1 MSFQL
6 MLSIRGIARRIGLS
20 RIEVIAPLVEWM
32 APAPGIAMCHIGC
45 CYTDPRREPSMKEI
59 ATVGLDLAKNVFRVY
74 AVCTAGAVIV
84 RRQLWRSQ
92 LLLFFSRLHPCLI
105 GMEACAGA
113 YYWGRELAKFGHE
126 VRLIPPS
133 YVKPFVKRGKTDAAD
148 TEAICTAV
156 TQPTMRFVPIKT
168 EVQQAVL
175 MCHLARD
182 FLVRQLT
189 QLANAIRAHRGEFGV
204 VVPKGVHNMDRLLAE
219 AEAADLPA
227 EARMPL
233 DLLVGQFSDTK
244 TRIDAITADLRRAVQ
259 ADETARRLQTMPGIG
274 PITASV
280 LAATLP
286 DVSAFRAARDLS
298 AWLGL
303 TPKPRAS
310 GGKER
315 LGSIS
320 KMGNRYIRR
329 LFYLG
334 TMGDLHPQTLRPGR
348 RLAGWPDQDEAAE
361 GRSYRIGQPHGE
373 SCLGHA
379 SDRRGLATAQ

>member
-1 MSFQL
+1 
-6 MLSIRGIARRIGLS
+6 
-20 RIEVIAPLVEWM
+20 
-32 APAPGIAMCHIGC
+32 
-45 CYTDPRREPSMKEI
+45 MKEI
-59 ATVGLDLAKNVFRVY
+59 TTVGLDLAKNVFQVHGID
-74 AVCTAGAVIV
+74 AEGAVVI
-84 RRQLWRSQ
+84 RRQLRRAQ
-92 LLLFFSRLHPCLI
+92 MLLFFSRLSPCLI

-113 YYWGRELAKFGHE
+113 HHWARELTKFGHE

-148 TEAICTAV
+148 AEAICTAV
-156 TQPTMRFVPIKT
+156 TQPTMRFVPVKT
-168 EVQQAVL
+168 EVQQAML
-175 MCHLARD
+175 MSHRTRD

-189 QLANAIRAHRGEFGV
+189 QLANAIRAHLGEFGL
-204 VVPKGVHNMDRLLAE
+204 VVPKGVHNMGRLVKE
-219 AEAADLPA
+219 AAAADLPP

-233 DLLVGQFSDTK
+233 DLLVGQFADTK
-244 TRIDAITADLRRAVQ
+244 TRIDAITAELRRTAE

-303 TPKPRAS
+303 TPKPHSS

-315 LGSIS
+315 LGAIS

-329 LFYLG
+329 LLYLG
-334 TMGDLHPQTLRPGR
+334 AMGVISTRKRADPGEDWLGRMLAKKPLKLVAIALANRMARQIWAMLRTG
-348 RLAGWPDQDEAAE
+348 EAWRA
-361 GRSYRIGQPHGE
+361 
-373 SCLGHA
+373 A
-379 SDRRGLATAQ
+379 